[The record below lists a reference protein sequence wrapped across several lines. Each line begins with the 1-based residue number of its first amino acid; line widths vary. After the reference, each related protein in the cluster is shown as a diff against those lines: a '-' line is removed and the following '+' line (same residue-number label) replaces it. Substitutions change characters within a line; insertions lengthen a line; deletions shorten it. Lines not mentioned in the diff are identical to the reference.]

1 MAGFQNTR
9 ALGNQPE
16 AWDGDSM
23 TSVLDGSAKPR
34 RVGPA
39 PVAASAPRRCGAG
52 AWARGALFA
61 LVCLGWESGAWRCG
75 GVAGV
80 AGELV
85 ELDSDL
91 ASWMHS
97 WMPWKR
103 YNYST
108 PLAAGHYCPHQHC
121 MRCSAPFEWDPHPY
135 QPCRAVPPPARNR
148 TSQSDTTNDT
158 MQLEVASSH
167 HLFHG
172 LLLCS
177 TAPTVNLSLDSV
189 DVELIKEGGT
199 LFDTE
204 GKVLYP
210 SASSSFLMPVVDASG
225 KRYLE
230 AVEYGVLS
238 DFLADDEYYA
248 STFEYQRYDQFRT
261 WDYTS
266 SIAAGMFG
274 WGSWA
279 LQTKR
284 EHSRRTVT
292 SNAFCDFK
300 CFCHFTRGRLHC
312 VCLRNVRNFRACAVA
327 RERFKLHAALVKIM
341 EAPHAI

>member
-1 MAGFQNTR
+1 MTAAVVEASAER
-9 ALGNQPE
+9 SAAPPPDPALR
-16 AWDGDSM
+16 
-23 TSVLDGSAKPR
+23 KPR

-39 PVAASAPRRCGAG
+39 RAPVAAPAQKRCGAG
-52 AWARGALFA
+52 ARARGALFA
-61 LVCLGWESGAWRCG
+61 LVCLGWESGVWRCDG
-75 GVAGV
+75 VAGVAGV

-91 ASWMHS
+91 ASWMQS

-108 PLAAGHYCPHQHC
+108 PLAAGQYCPHQHC
-121 MRCSAPFEWDPHPY
+121 MRCSAPYEWDPHPY
-135 QPCRAVPPPARNR
+135 RPCRAVPLPARNR

-158 MQLEVASSH
+158 MMQLEVASSH
-167 HLFHG
+167 HPFHG

-189 DVELIKEGGT
+189 NVELIKEGGT

-210 SASSSFLMPVVDASG
+210 STSSSFLMPVVGEKSG

-266 SIAAGMFG
+266 SIAAGRG
-274 WGSWA
+274 PGHCRR
-279 LQTKR
+279 R
-284 EHSRRTVT
+284 EII
-292 SNAFCDFK
+292 
-300 CFCHFTRGRLHC
+300 
-312 VCLRNVRNFRACAVA
+312 VA
-327 RERFKLHAALVKIM
+327 G
-341 EAPHAI
+341 P